1 MHAEAAQVQSPVR
14 DTLLSALYTSA
25 GTLLAAVLRCLASPF
40 GIGRVHKAACALC
53 HLHALAA
60 QQQGPAT
67 ASAWLQQ
74 LVAEEVTFLQQG
86 GCVEPD
92 VVQRLCAASH
102 ELPLA
107 WHKSILISWQGIAV
121 ACLACP
127 CIYYNSIH
135 CPHSRLFECLG
146 VWAWLRH
153 AGSVNKMHHCCER
166 ACPEVQ
172 SPWLLHGSF
181 VGTATCLHW
190 WDVKWVLLSGMQVH

>member
-60 QQQGPAT
+60 QQQGPTA

-86 GCVEPD
+86 GHVEAD

-102 ELPLA
+102 AHPLA
-107 WHKSILISWQGIAV
+107 WHSSILISWQGIAV
-121 ACLACP
+121 ACL
-127 CIYYNSIH
+127 
-135 CPHSRLFECLG
+135 
-146 VWAWLRH
+146 
-153 AGSVNKMHHCCER
+153 
-166 ACPEVQ
+166 
-172 SPWLLHGSF
+172 
-181 VGTATCLHW
+181 TCLC
-190 WDVKWVLLSGMQVH
+190 VYSLSPQPPL